1 MDHLDY
7 QDIISCAATSTMMLN
22 DTMPLVTHLRTSK
35 MSELDADLTSRY
47 RDAKV
52 VNIFSFL
59 RKNIQLLPEG
69 TGWEH
74 SRQVVPFL
82 PASEK
87 RGNSLVGG
95 PKM

>member
-7 QDIISCAATSTMMLN
+7 QDILSCAATSTMMLN
-22 DTMPLVTHLRTSK
+22 DTMPLVTHLRTNK

-74 SRQVVPFL
+74 SSKGIL
-82 PASEK
+82 WW
-87 RGNSLVGG
+87 GG
-95 PKM
+95 VQRCSQFVLNK